1 MRQPEQFLTM
11 QEIYL
16 LIQPG
21 QIAMLRFILE
31 GYEGLAILT
40 TLDQCT
46 GLVRLLCPATRVHE
60 LWDLLAALAS
70 QLTCQPLPG

>member
-1 MRQPEQFLTM
+1 MRQPEQLLTM

-16 LIQPG
+16 SIQSG

-40 TLDQCT
+40 TLDQRT
-46 GLVRLLCPATRVHE
+46 GLVRLLCPTTRVRE

-70 QLTCQPLPG
+70 QLACQPLPD